1 MTPPIRRMDKRI
13 RIELIQLSVIMPALD
28 AAYRIAPAL
37 AAVHQPPMVVE
48 MLVVDG
54 GSQDDTASIAG
65 AAGAKIVKSSK
76 GRGAQLAAGAAEA
89 TGDWL
94 LFLHADTVLDPG
106 WAEEANRFI
115 ETSGPSRAAV
125 FRFALDDR
133 SAAAARL
140 EAMVAWRCR
149 AMALPYGDQGLLIS
163 RQLYDALGGYEPIPL
178 FEDVHIIRR
187 IGRDR
192 LTLLDTRA
200 VTFATRYRQSGYFR
214 RPMRNLFCLAL
225 YHVGIPPHLIARIY
239 G

>member
-1 MTPPIRRMDKRI
+1 MISGAPSRGGQLRRGC
-13 RIELIQLSVIMPALD
+13 D
-28 AAYRIAPAL
+28 AA
-37 AAVHQPPMVVE
+37 
-48 MLVVDG
+48 
-54 GSQDDTASIAG
+54 
-65 AAGAKIVKSSK
+65 
-76 GRGAQLAAGAAEA
+76 RGE
-89 TGDWL
+89 WL
-94 LFLHADTVLDPG
+94 LVLHADTVLDPG

-225 YHVGIPPHLIARIY
+225 YHVGIPSHLIARIY